1 MATSGKLVSLKT
13 IVERVYMDFGF
24 NYSLSFT
31 EAAEWAGS
39 LLALLKAPV
48 VLKHHVDEIV
58 IDEGRGKLPCDLESI
73 IQTARKVKGVGDGCS
88 TGVIATLD
96 RGTQYVEISA
106 IDIVNRKFRLCG
118 CNAFTTCDEC
128 TTVEGPDI
136 PDNIPCEPSKPIIR
150 RFGGGTQKPNFRLEP
165 MRWATDSFN
174 NNMHCTNYDYACGGG
189 TSTYTVNGNY
199 IFTSFDE
206 GSVMMA
212 YLAIPTDEEGFPLIP
227 ADEWWR
233 QAVQFEIAYKIAMKL
248 FIQGNIADKT
258 FQYIERERDWK
269 VAQAV
274 NKSKMPSIDEME
286 SFKNQWLRLIPN
298 YNNHTTF
305 FKNMQMPERMFNHP
319 YRYF

>member
-1 MATSGKLVSLKT
+1 
-13 IVERVYMDFGF
+13 MDFGF

-48 VLKHHVDEIV
+48 VLQHHVEEIV

-73 IQTARKVKGVGDGCS
+73 IQTARKVQGVSDGCS

-106 IDIVNRKFRLCG
+106 IDIVNRKMRLCG

-128 TTVEGPDI
+128 TTVEGDVP
-136 PDNIPCEPSKPIIR
+136 PCTPSRPIIR
-150 RFGGGTQKPNFRLEP
+150 HYGGGTQKPNFRLEP

-174 NNMHCTNYDYACGGG
+174 NNMHCTDNDYACKSA
-189 TSTYTVNGNY
+189 STYTVNGNY

-206 GSVMMA
+206 GSLMMA
-212 YLAIPTDEEGFPLIP
+212 FLAIPTDEEGFPLIP

-286 SFKNQWLRLIPN
+286 SFKNQWLKLIPN
-298 YNNHTTF
+298 YNNHSTF

>member
-48 VLKHHVDEIV
+48 VLQHHVEEIV

-73 IQTARKVKGVGDGCS
+73 IQTARKVQGVSDGCS

-106 IDIVNRKFRLCG
+106 IDIVNRKMRLCG
-118 CNAFTTCDEC
+118 CNSFTTCDEC
-128 TTVEGPDI
+128 TTVEGDVP
-136 PDNIPCEPSKPIIR
+136 PCTPSRPIIR
-150 RFGGGTQKPNFRLEP
+150 HYGGGTQKPNFRLEP

-174 NNMHCTNYDYACGGG
+174 NNMHCTDNDYACKSA
-189 TSTYTVNGNY
+189 STYTVNGNY

-206 GSVMMA
+206 GSLMMA
-212 YLAIPTDEEGFPLIP
+212 FLAIPTDEEGFPLIP

-286 SFKNQWLRLIPN
+286 SFKNQWLKLIPN
-298 YNNHTTF
+298 YNNHSTF

>member
-39 LLALLKAPV
+39 LLALLKAPLI
-48 VLKHHVDEIV
+48 LKHHVEEIV

-73 IQTARKVKGVGDGCS
+73 IQTARKVQGVGDGCA

-106 IDIVNRKFRLCG
+106 IDIVNRRMRLCG

-128 TTVEGPDI
+128 TTIEGPNI
-136 PDNIPCEPSKPIIR
+136 ENNIPCEPRTPIIR
-150 RFGGGTQKPNFRLEP
+150 RYGGGTEKPNFRLEP

-174 NNMHCTNYDYACGGG
+174 NNMHCTDNDFGCKSAN
-189 TSTYTVNGNY
+189 TYTVNGNY
-199 IFTSFDE
+199 IFTSFDH

-212 YLAIPTDEEGFPLIP
+212 FLAIPTDEEGYPLIP

-233 QAVQFEIAYKIAMKL
+233 QAVQYEIAYKIAMKL
-248 FIQGNIADKT
+248 FIQGNIADKVY
-258 FQYIERERDWK
+258 QHIERERDWK

-298 YNNHTTF
+298 YNNHNTF
-305 FKNMQMPERMFNHP
+305 FKNMQVPERMFNHP